1 MVNTVATGTLNW
13 DVPLNAALTDLQTQI
28 TSKRLDQLVAP
39 TAPVALNGQKIT
51 NLANGTA
58 ANDAAA
64 FGQIPV
70 AGTAAGTYA
79 AGNDSRITGAL
90 PASGGAMSGTFS
102 GNPTF
107 SGTPAFSQSVRV
119 GTASTLGD
127 NGVGEIQLADATTV
141 PTTNP
146 SGGSVIYSQS
156 AAGVPIR
163 MRDISGNVRGLVPAR
178 ALSAAAETNSTV
190 TQQASASLTIPVE
203 AGATYQ
209 MTAFLVVQSP
219 SGVSFVHSFT
229 GPSGAT
235 MVWGDN
241 TATYVASITATDSWS
256 GSGANKAV
264 SLHGTLITAATA
276 GNLVVTFASG
286 TAAQTATLG
295 SGSWL
300 RLDRIK

>member
-1 MVNTVATGTLNW
+1 MVATIATGTINW
-13 DVPLNAALTDLQTQI
+13 DVPLNAALTDLQNQI
-28 TSKRLDQLVAP
+28 TNKRLDQLAAP
-39 TAPVALNGQKIT
+39 TAAVALNGQKIT
-51 NLANGTA
+51 GLANGTA

-64 FGQIPV
+64 FGQIPT
-70 AGTAAGTYA
+70 AGTTAGTYA

-90 PASGGAMSGTFS
+90 PANGGAMSGTYS

-107 SGTPAFSQSVRV
+107 SGVPSFSQSLRV
-119 GTASTLGD
+119 GSATTLGD

-146 SGGSVIYSQS
+146 SGGSVIYSVS
-156 AAGVPIR
+156 AAGVPVR
-163 MRDISGNVRGLVPAR
+163 MRDVNGNVRGLVPAR
-178 ALSAAAETNSTV
+178 ALSTAAETNSTT

-235 MVWGDN
+235 MAWGDN
-241 TATYVASITATDSWS
+241 TATYVGTITGTDTWS

-264 SLHGTLITAATA
+264 SLHGTLVVAATA
-276 GNLVVTFASG
+276 GNLVVTFASA
-286 TAAQTATLG
+286 TAGQTATLG
-295 SGSWL
+295 ANSWL
-300 RLDRIK
+300 RLDRVK